1 MGLTSKPNAA
11 LGAAGGSH
19 GRTPAQQTLVSL
31 LEMAYGSATPAL
43 AAVEVGLSLA
53 GRDDLPPTGPEVL
66 AFVRAH
72 MVAKLTDDIGPRL
85 TMALLDDLVARLDPT
100 AASPAA
106 HPTVPPAS
114 MPRPI
119 GRPASAVVTRREATR
134 LNVLLVD
141 GDRVGRTA
149 VARAL
154 LRAKW
159 QVTVVESPD
168 DLRDALASGEPV
180 DAAIVDAQHPAAQA
194 IVQALAA
201 ERRQV
206 TVVARSSD
214 AVRARELLVQLG
226 IVRWDVRSRDAPA
239 EELIEAVRRAWEGD
253 ERA

>member
-1 MGLTSKPNAA
+1 MGFTGKPSAA
-11 LGAAGGSH
+11 FGAAGGSH

-31 LEMAYGSATPAL
+31 LEMAYGSVTPAL
-43 AAVEVGLSLA
+43 AAVEVGLALA
-53 GRDDLPPTGPEVL
+53 GRDELPLTGPEVL

-100 AASPAA
+100 AASPA
-106 HPTVPPAS
+106 HPTVPPSS

-119 GRPASAVVTRREATR
+119 AHGASAVVPRREATR
-134 LNVLLVD
+134 LHVLLVD

-159 QVTVVESPD
+159 QVTVVEGED

-180 DAAIVDAQHPAAQA
+180 DAAIVDAQHPSAQA

-206 TVVARSSD
+206 TVVARTSD
-214 AVRARELLVQLG
+214 ATRARELLAHLG
-226 IVRWDVRSRDAPA
+226 IARWDVRSRDAPA